1 MKIFLKKIITEL
13 GFFELFKIIPELK
26 KQIFKLIFFS
36 LIISILDLLS
46 LSLIGIFIISL
57 FTGMFDNIITATL
70 LTNFSFFEKLFI
82 YSGFIILIY
91 FLKAILNYNL
101 LKRIIE
107 FCFNQQSSIREKY
120 LNFYFSNFEILRNQ
134 NFNQNISSIIEY
146 IRRITENYLVYSL
159 RLISDSL
166 VLIVIFLFLLFK
178 DIKLST
184 LLLVIISFSLII
196 YINFYRRKIF
206 ELGSKSNLYYK
217 SLIDKSL
224 FIFSAF
230 KEIKIHNKE
239 NQFIKDFTDK
249 SKNYTDTV
257 KKFAILS
264 NLPRYYAE
272 FIFVVF
278 ILLVSIFTLKFF
290 GSNEAAY
297 AIIGIYSAAAA
308 RLAPLLN
315 NLTQSMSII
324 WNNRDAAIKV
334 KEFINYSEAKLL
346 KETLN
351 TDFKSYFTKEK
362 EKDVVDKILIENF
375 YFSYGE
381 TEIFKKVNLEINK
394 DQIIGIYG
402 NSGSGKTTLINSIIG
417 FLKPKKGNIYFLD
430 NFGNKYQNNRQR
442 FISFIPQEIR
452 LMSETI
458 SKNVSL
464 ELNEDKI
471 NVDKVKN
478 ALETVN
484 ALSFVNNLEKNINT
498 ILTSNGENLSGGQK
512 QRLVIA
518 RALYHNSRVLIL
530 DEPFSSLDEKSEE
543 YLMKILNKIKKDKII
558 IIITHKKNIHQYFD
572 RIIMVDEKNKT
583 VKNLNSINEY

>member
-1 MKIFLKKIITEL
+1 MKIFLKRIITQL

-57 FTGMFDNIITATL
+57 FTGMFDNIISETVL
-70 LTNFSFFEKLFI
+70 INFSFFEKLFI
-82 YSGFIILIY
+82 FSGFIILIY
-91 FLKAILNYNL
+91 FLKAILSYNL
-101 LKRIIE
+101 LKKIIE

-134 NFNQNISSIIEY
+134 NFNQNISSVIEY

-159 RLISDSL
+159 RLISDGL
-166 VLIVIFLFLLFK
+166 VLVVIFSFLLIK
-178 DIKLST
+178 DIKLTS
-184 LLLVIISFSLII
+184 LLLIIISFSLII
-196 YINFYRRKIF
+196 YINFYRKKIF

-239 NQFIKDFTDK
+239 KQFIKDFTNK

-257 KKFAILS
+257 KKFALLS

-334 KEFINYSEAKLL
+334 KEFINHSQAKLL
-346 KETLN
+346 KEILN
-351 TDFKSYFTKEK
+351 SDFKSDFKKEK
-362 EKDVVDKILIENF
+362 EIIVKILIENF

-394 DQIIGIYG
+394 DQITGIYG

-417 FLKPKKGNIYFLD
+417 FLKPRDGNIFFL
-430 NFGNKYQNNRQR
+430 NNIGNKYQNNRHQ

-464 ELNEDKI
+464 ELNKFKI

-478 ALETVN
+478 ALETAN

-498 ILTSNGENLSGGQK
+498 VLTSNGENLSGGQK

-558 IIITHKKNIHQYFD
+558 IIITHKKNISQYFD

-583 VKNLNSINEY
+583 IRNLNSINEY